1 MDGICSS
8 TSRLQQPSIVSNAS
22 IQQWPYLHDVEC
34 QYTRVLLFQC
44 VPRST
49 RRRSLWESF
58 YFISSLSLLGGTI
71 ASHASTTSLL
81 HAVNRKIQ
89 NKCQKQGQKGREGKE
104 SILKFWNESCWFGD
118 EFFCDWTSK
127 IIYFLIVSS
136 HHHTLYLVAR
146 WRWMDGGTI
155 MYNQLTYYN
164 IPSIAKQ
171 RLITQAK
178 KPNSRHIFSSQPQ
191 LFSLYQTLTHQS

>member
-89 NKCQKQGQKGREGKE
+89 NKCQKQGQKGRKGKYFE
-104 SILKFWNESCWFGD
+104 ILKWVLLVWRWVFLWLNFKNNL
-118 EFFCDWTSK
+118 FFDRFFTSSH
-127 IIYFLIVSS
+127 FVSS
-136 HHHTLYLVAR
+136 GSLALDGWRYNYVQSTYLL
-146 WRWMDGGTI
+146 
-155 MYNQLTYYN
+155 QH
-164 IPSIAKQ
+164 SID
-171 RLITQAK
+171 R
-178 KPNSRHIFSSQPQ
+178 
-191 LFSLYQTLTHQS
+191 

>member
-1 MDGICSS
+1 
-8 TSRLQQPSIVSNAS
+8 
-22 IQQWPYLHDVEC
+22 
-34 QYTRVLLFQC
+34 
-44 VPRST
+44 
-49 RRRSLWESF
+49 
-58 YFISSLSLLGGTI
+58 
-71 ASHASTTSLL
+71 
-81 HAVNRKIQ
+81 
-89 NKCQKQGQKGREGKE
+89 
-104 SILKFWNESCWFGD
+104 
-118 EFFCDWTSK
+118 
-127 IIYFLIVSS
+127 
-136 HHHTLYLVAR
+136 VAR